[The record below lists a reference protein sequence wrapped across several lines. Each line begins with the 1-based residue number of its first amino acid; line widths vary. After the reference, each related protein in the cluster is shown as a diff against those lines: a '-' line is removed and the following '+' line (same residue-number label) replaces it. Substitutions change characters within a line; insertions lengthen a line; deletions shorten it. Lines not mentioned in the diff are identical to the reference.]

1 MSQVI
6 AAPEMLLTAAGEVK
20 SIGSAINAGGA
31 AAAGSTTGVLAAAE
45 DEVSTAISA
54 LFSEYAEDY
63 HTVLRQAAT
72 FHTDFTRALA
82 AAGAAYTQAE
92 AAATQVLLGSAQTG
106 TNTSGA
112 IGAFTSVLTTAA
124 TPVTALIMSGTTVPV
139 PSPSY
144 ISAMNDAYI
153 LPRFFGA
160 IGQGLTTPEQLWP
173 GFGNLTMGQSVAK
186 GVQILNDALL
196 GPGGVITSGHNAVVF
211 GYSQSAEICTEEIKA
226 LMALPAALRP
236 DPSQLSFILIG
247 DLDNPDGGFFARFPG
262 FYVPYLDIPFPGA
275 TPPNSPYPTYIYTN
289 QYDGWAH
296 FPQYPLNIVSDVN
309 AIMGI
314 HLVHGA
320 YPSTAADV
328 ANAIPLPTSPG
339 YAGNTH
345 YYMFL
350 TQNLP
355 ITEPI
360 RNISVVGPALA
371 DSGPAGSASACRHG
385 LRQHGNRRGLREHS
399 HPGQPA
405 PSGQS
410 GHRRLRPGQ
419 GGRAGHPS
427 RSHRHRITA
436 ADLPARHLP
445 VRSVPRPRSVAEL
458 GSVECDRAVFVSRR
472 SRVTFQI
479 DSAAHPVS
487 LGSQRGVLA
496 DRLVPDQAT
505 Q

>member
-6 AAPEMLLTAAGEVK
+6 AAPEMLLTAAGDVE

-45 DEVSTAISA
+45 DEVSKAISA

-63 HTVLRQAAT
+63 HAVLGQAAT

-196 GPGGVITSGHNAVVF
+196 GSGGVITSGHHAVVF

-371 DSGPAGSASACRHG
+371 DLVQPDLRVLVDMGYGNMGTGGDYANIPTPASLLHLVNPVTVGFDLAKGAVQGTQAALIDIG
-385 LRQHGNRRGLREHS
+385 LLPQTYLPDIYPYVPSLDPGLS
-399 HPGQPA
+399 L
-405 PSGQS
+405 SLGQS
-410 GHRRLRPGQ
+410 
-419 GGRAGHPS
+419 
-427 RSHRHRITA
+427 
-436 ADLPARHLP
+436 
-445 VRSVPRPRSVAEL
+445 SVTGLSLFHDAL
-458 GSVECDRAVFVSRR
+458 GSLFKLIPPH
-472 SRVTFQI
+472 T
-479 DSAAHPVS
+479 P
-487 LGSQRGVLA
+487 
-496 DRLVPDQAT
+496 
-505 Q
+505 

>member
-45 DEVSTAISA
+45 DEVSKAISA

-63 HTVLRQAAT
+63 HAVLRQAAT

-371 DSGPAGSASACRHG
+371 DLVQPDLRVLVDMGYGNMGTGGDYANIPTPASLLHLVNPVTVGFDLAKGAVQGTQAALIDIG
-385 LRQHGNRRGLREHS
+385 LLPQTYLPDIYPYVPSLDPGLS
-399 HPGQPA
+399 L
-405 PSGQS
+405 SLGQS
-410 GHRRLRPGQ
+410 
-419 GGRAGHPS
+419 
-427 RSHRHRITA
+427 
-436 ADLPARHLP
+436 
-445 VRSVPRPRSVAEL
+445 SVTGLSLFHDAL
-458 GSVECDRAVFVSRR
+458 GSLFKLIPPH
-472 SRVTFQI
+472 T
-479 DSAAHPVS
+479 P
-487 LGSQRGVLA
+487 
-496 DRLVPDQAT
+496 
-505 Q
+505 

>member
-63 HTVLRQAAT
+63 HAVLRQAAT

-371 DSGPAGSASACRHG
+371 DLVQPDLRVLVDMGYGNMGTGGDYANIPTPASLLHLVNPVTVGFDLAKGAVQGTQAALIDIG
-385 LRQHGNRRGLREHS
+385 LLPQTYLPDIYPYVPSLDPGLS
-399 HPGQPA
+399 L
-405 PSGQS
+405 SLGQS
-410 GHRRLRPGQ
+410 
-419 GGRAGHPS
+419 
-427 RSHRHRITA
+427 
-436 ADLPARHLP
+436 
-445 VRSVPRPRSVAEL
+445 SVTGLSLFHDAL
-458 GSVECDRAVFVSRR
+458 GSLFKLIPPH
-472 SRVTFQI
+472 T
-479 DSAAHPVS
+479 P
-487 LGSQRGVLA
+487 
-496 DRLVPDQAT
+496 
-505 Q
+505 